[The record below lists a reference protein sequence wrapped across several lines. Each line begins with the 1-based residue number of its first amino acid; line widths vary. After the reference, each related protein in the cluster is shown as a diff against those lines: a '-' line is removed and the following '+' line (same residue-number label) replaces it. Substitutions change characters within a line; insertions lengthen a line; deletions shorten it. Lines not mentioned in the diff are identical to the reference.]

1 MSDIVEAVA
10 RAICVAEG
18 IDPDKT
24 SIGFGHRIPKGVE
37 YKLWEAQREKAE
49 AAIAAVGVET
59 EQLRAQIE
67 RLRAR
72 VEVLAELLRPLADAA
87 AHYDPMWGRD
97 DDLEWSTRLTK
108 GHLRKVLAALE
119 AQP

>member
-18 IDPDKT
+18 IDPDRT

-49 AAIAAVGVET
+49 AAIAAVGVE
-59 EQLRAQIE
+59 IE
-67 RLRAR
+67 RLRAENDELYKAAGR
-72 VEVLAELLRPLADAA
+72 TRAALSGWILASPGRKDEPTHDLVAAVVAEAERLRFQ
-87 AHYDPMWGRD
+87 M
-97 DDLEWSTRLTK
+97 S
-108 GHLRKVLAALE
+108 LRKLE
-119 AQP
+119 GKP

>member
-10 RAICVAEG
+10 RALCVAEG

-49 AAIAAVGVET
+49 AAIAAAEV
-59 EQLRAQIE
+59 E

-72 VEVLAELLRPLADAA
+72 IENLERE
-87 AHYDPMWGRD
+87 MRFIGRLD
-97 DDLEWSTRLTK
+97 YPPTRLSA
-108 GHLRKVLAALE
+108 RDRARAALE
-119 AQP
+119 AKP

>member
-18 IDPDKT
+18 IDPDRT

-49 AAIAAVGVET
+49 AAIAAVGVE
-59 EQLRAQIE
+59 IE
-67 RLRAR
+67 RLRAEITR
-72 VEVLAELLRPLADAA
+72 LRAGIQAIATYDGWWDGPSLARDLLGELLEGEEVP
-87 AHYDPMWGRD
+87 
-97 DDLEWSTRLTK
+97 
-108 GHLRKVLAALE
+108 
-119 AQP
+119 

>member
-24 SIGFGHRIPKGVE
+24 SIGFGHRIPVGVK
-37 YKLWEAQREKAE
+37 YKLWEAQRWNAE

-59 EQLRAQIE
+59 EQLRA
-67 RLRAR
+67 R
-72 VEVLAELLRPLADAA
+72 VEVLETALRYYADDA
-87 AHYDPMWGRD
+87 YN
-97 DDLEWSTRLTK
+97 
-108 GHLRKVLAALE
+108 GHNTNGSCARAALE
-119 AQP
+119 AKP

>member
-18 IDPDKT
+18 MDPDRT

-49 AAIAAVGVET
+49 AAIAAVGVE
-59 EQLRAQIE
+59 IE

-72 VEVLAELLRPLADAA
+72 VEGLELIRRYMGQGVSWDRAEERAID
-87 AHYDPMWGRD
+87 
-97 DDLEWSTRLTK
+97 EIEE
-108 GHLRKVLAALE
+108 RKARAALE
-119 AQP
+119 AKP

>member
-10 RAICVAEG
+10 RALCVAEG

-49 AAIAAVGVET
+49 AAIAAAEV
-59 EQLRAQIE
+59 E

-72 VEVLAELLRPLADAA
+72 VEVLERALRRIQATPHPSVAAQCTNCYNHQKTATYALEDAA
-87 AHYDPMWGRD
+87 P
-97 DDLEWSTRLTK
+97 
-108 GHLRKVLAALE
+108 
-119 AQP
+119 

>member
-10 RAICVAEG
+10 RALCVAEG

-49 AAIAAVGVET
+49 AAIAAAEV
-59 EQLRAQIE
+59 E

-72 VEVLAELLRPLADAA
+72 VEVLETALRHYAEDEYNGYN
-87 AHYDPMWGRD
+87 AHGACAR
-97 DDLEWSTRLTK
+97 
-108 GHLRKVLAALE
+108 AALE
-119 AQP
+119 AKP